1 MSNNKQ
7 TAVEWLVEQIE
18 EKTKNGTFCTIDYM
32 RKHCFEQA
40 KEMDMQQ
47 KREFFE
53 QGHKSGITDYID
65 IQNGYD
71 GRAIGFE
78 KYYKEKYGK

>member
-1 MSNNKQ
+1 MEQKQ
-7 TAVEWLVEQIE
+7 TAVEWLEEQLISSLGIE
-18 EKTKNGTFCTIDYM
+18 LTKHQKRLFNDVFI
-32 RKHCFEQA
+32 KQA

-78 KYYKEKYGK
+78 KYYNEEYGK